1 MENNFDIFNLSLDN
15 FKTEEKKTEV
25 NPIYKTDPKLSKDS
39 IYRAIVR
46 FIPNIKDPKKSI
58 IKKFSYWLENA
69 EGNGFYMDC
78 PSSINDKSIIQDT
91 FWKLFKSE
99 SAFDKKQSE
108 KMKRKEYY
116 YSYIYVVKDPQ
127 RPEMENT
134 VQILRYPK
142 SVKKL
147 IDSQISP
154 DASDIELGVEP
165 TNIFDFFQ
173 GKDFSLKVTLKG
185 GYWNYDEC
193 KFASGRSPITL
204 NGVKMEN
211 NSESRTMVMGLYGE
225 NLQSLDVHSFKPWTD
240 DDREKVHSYLA
251 ELTGNPGRSYSAV
264 ASSPRVSA
272 PPSPAPTSNSS
283 TGSVQP
289 TSIDDAVS
297 ASAAAVDGST
307 NADVEDWLKQFD
319 LK

>member
-1 MENNFDIFNLSLDN
+1 MENNFDIFNLSIDN

-25 NPIYKTDPKLSKDS
+25 NPVYKTDPKLSKDS
-39 IYRAIVR
+39 VYRAIVR
-46 FIPNIKDPKKSI
+46 FIPNVKDPKKSI

-78 PSSINDKSIIQDT
+78 PSSINEKSIIQDT
-91 FWKLFKSE
+91 FWKLYKSE
-99 SAFDKKQSE
+99 SAFDKKQAE

-116 YSYIYVVKDPQ
+116 YSYVYVIKDPQ
-127 RPEMENT
+127 RQELEGT

-142 SVKKL
+142 AVKKL

-193 KFASGRSPITL
+193 KFASGRSPITI
-204 NGVKMEN
+204 NGAKMEN
-211 NSESRTMVMGLYGE
+211 NAESRKMVMSLYGE
-225 NLQSLDVHSFKPWTD
+225 YLQPLEVHAFKPWTD
-240 DDREKVHSYLA
+240 EDREKVHSYLA
-251 ELTGNPGRSYSAV
+251 ELTGNPGRSYSSV
-264 ASSPRVSA
+264 ASSPKATAPFSNPIAEPTRPMSIEDSA
-272 PPSPAPTSNSS
+272 
-283 TGSVQP
+283 
-289 TSIDDAVS
+289 IES
-297 ASAAAVDGST
+297 ASAVEDSTDG
-307 NADVEDWLKQFD
+307 DVEDWLKKFD

>member
-15 FKTEEKKTEV
+15 FKTEEKKNEA

-39 IYRAIVR
+39 VYRSIVR
-46 FIPNIKDPKKSI
+46 FIPNIKNPKKSI

-91 FWKLFKSE
+91 FWKLYKSE

-108 KMKRKEYY
+108 RMKRKEYY
-116 YSYIYVVKDPQ
+116 YSYVYIVKDPQ
-127 RPEMENT
+127 RPEMEGS

-142 SVKKL
+142 AVKKL

-165 TNIFDFFQ
+165 SNIFDFFQ

-193 KFASGRSPITL
+193 KFASAKSPIAV

-211 NSESRTMVMGLYGE
+211 NSESRNMVMALYTE
-225 NLQSLDVHSFKPWTD
+225 DLPVLEVHEFKPWSD
-240 DDREKVHSYLA
+240 EDREKVNTYLG
-251 ELTGNPGRSYSAV
+251 ELTGNPGRSYANV
-264 ASSPRVSA
+264 TSPSKPTPPAATTASA
-272 PPSPAPTSNSS
+272 PRQEVDLS
-283 TGSVQP
+283 
-289 TSIDDAVS
+289 S
-297 ASAAAVDGST
+297 ASAAATSSDGEI
-307 NADVEDWLKQFD
+307 EDWLKEFD
-319 LK
+319 IK